1 MKGSKNNQTWELSI
15 LVYPGLFLIA
25 RLILFLS
32 LPQET
37 IRSYGDYW
45 NFYNQAQL
53 GIPFLHFWTEFP
65 PVFPF
70 ISRMIFLLVNG
81 RETAYDYVL
90 ALVISLFQAGTIAIF
105 FHLVEKLH
113 LNKRGISRIW
123 VYFALVVGLFYSW
136 SYFDPIAVF
145 FLLLSLSFLLDRK
158 DGPAALA
165 IAAGVLTKWFPI
177 LILPAIWK
185 IRSTKKAFKLTI
197 LVIGIV
203 ISAWGM
209 LYMVNPDMT
218 GASLMSQVNKGSWE
232 TIWAL
237 MDKNLG
243 TGNFGEEINR
253 QIPDSAKIS
262 TGNPA
267 LIPSWLT
274 LLIFGGLGLGLLVKS
289 KNHTDKWMFSFVGL
303 SIVIFFLWS
312 PGYSPQ
318 WILYL
323 LPFILL
329 CLPAN
334 EAYLMGASVV
344 LISLL
349 EWPVLLSRG
358 LFWSLYLLI
367 PFRTLLLALLGVRL
381 YQRSI
386 GYFEK
391 KEG

>member
-1 MKGSKNNQTWELSI
+1 MNIKNPTYKLI
-15 LVYPGLFLIA
+15 AVLFFLA
-25 RLILFLS
+25 RLIFFVAS
-32 LPQET
+32 PYD
-37 IRSYGDYW
+37 IVPGYGDYW

-81 RETAYDYVL
+81 SETAYSYVL

-105 FHLVEKLH
+105 FHLEEKLH
-113 LNKRGISRIW
+113 LEKKGVSKGW

-145 FLLLSLSFLLDRK
+145 FLLLSISLLLDGK
-158 DGPAALA
+158 DNPAALA

-177 LILPAIWK
+177 LVIPVLWK
-185 IRSTKKAFKLTI
+185 VRSIKKAFKLTMLVTIIVI
-197 LVIGIV
+197 LV
-203 ISAWGM
+203 WGT
-209 LYMVNPDMT
+209 LYIVNPDLT
-218 GASLMSQVNKGSWE
+218 GASLMSQINKGSWE

-237 MDKNLG
+237 LDKNIG
-243 TGNFGEEINR
+243 TGNFNQEINR
-253 QIPDSAKIS
+253 QIPASANLV
-262 TGNPA
+262 TGNPS

-274 LLIFGGLGLGLLVKS
+274 LIIFGGFGLGLLVRS
-289 KNHTDKWMFSFVGL
+289 KEHSDRWVFSFIGL
-303 SIVIFFLWS
+303 SFVIFFLWS

-329 CLPAN
+329 CLPGN
-334 EAYLMGASVV
+334 EAYLLGAAMV
-344 LISLL
+344 LVNLL

-358 LFWSLYLLI
+358 YFWSLYLLI
-367 PFRTLLLALLGVRL
+367 PLRTLLMILMGVRL
-381 YQRSI
+381 YQRSN

-391 KEG
+391 KDG